1 MASFNIRGRYLFP
14 FESRLRVFFNHL
26 NHLVQGCGSLKN
38 SQIESLHKKYF
49 YVSPWTSRAS
59 GRKTMQA
66 RFRTEAFDSNFTTVA
81 IVNLCRHN
89 FTQIANFVIFFV
101 SSISY
106 RPTDLSL
113 LKEFSK
119 NVTF

>member
-59 GRKTMQA
+59 GWQ
-66 RFRTEAFDSNFTTVA
+66 TERADCN
-81 IVNLCRHN
+81 
-89 FTQIANFVIFFV
+89 
-101 SSISY
+101 Y
-106 RPTDLSL
+106 
-113 LKEFSK
+113 LKK
-119 NVTF
+119 